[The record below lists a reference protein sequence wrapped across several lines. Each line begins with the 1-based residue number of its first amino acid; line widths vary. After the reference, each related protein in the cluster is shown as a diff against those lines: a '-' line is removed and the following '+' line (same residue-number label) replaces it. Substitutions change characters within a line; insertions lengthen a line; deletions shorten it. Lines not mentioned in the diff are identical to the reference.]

1 MIAEIQQRARARVPA
16 SPGSALGNAA
26 FRAAVDSSV
35 AYLESAEALRTLER
49 DPYWPKWTSPWWHMT
64 LLHELGLGAEIPSS
78 IADRM
83 LRALETHFIHFF
95 PFRLEE
101 VPDGVDPYRNIV
113 CHCALG
119 TMIQVLEGRGLDVD
133 RELPWAREWILR
145 YQLPDGGLNC
155 DEEAYVRPTP
165 RSSMV
170 STLPPAEALLLR
182 RDRPLNEPERSSLS
196 GAASYLCQRGLLRSL
211 SGGGA
216 IIDSEWLTPCFP
228 RFYFYDVLRGLRF
241 LAGWAQRCQEKIAW
255 TAVSEVVTALD
266 AWFES
271 PDELMARRTH
281 LDRGTL
287 EQSAT
292 GSWQRVGAAP
302 TFPLLEATRSGVAVQ
317 MLRQEWVDV
326 LEQLG
331 APGILV

>member
-1 MIAEIQQRARARVPA
+1 MQ
-16 SPGSALGNAA
+16 
-26 FRAAVDSSV
+26 D
-35 AYLESAEALRTLER
+35 
-49 DPYWPKWTSPWWHMT
+49 
-64 LLHELGLGAEIPSS
+64 
-78 IADRM
+78 
-83 LRALETHFIHFF
+83 
-95 PFRLEE
+95 
-101 VPDGVDPYRNIV
+101 VPDGVDPYRNII

-119 TMIQVLEGRGLDVD
+119 TMIQVLEGCGHDVD
-133 RELPWAREWILR
+133 QELPWAREWILR

-182 RDRPLNEPERSSLS
+182 GDRRLNAAERRFLS
-196 GAASYLCQRGLLRSL
+196 GVASYLCERRLLRSL
-211 SGGGA
+211 SRAGA

-241 LAGWAQRCQEKIAW
+241 LAGWAGRCQEKIAW
-255 TAVSEVVTALD
+255 AAVSEVVTALD

-271 PDELMARRTH
+271 SDELAARRTH

-287 EQSAT
+287 AQDAS
-292 GSWQRVGAAP
+292 GGWQRADATS
-302 TFPLLEATRSGVAVQ
+302 TFPLLEATQAGAASQ
-317 MLRQEWVDV
+317 LLRQEWLDV

>member
-1 MIAEIQQRARARVPA
+1 MIAEVEQRARQRVEA
-16 SPGSALGNAA
+16 SPQRAFDTNA
-26 FRAAVDSSV
+26 FRMAADSSV
-35 AYLESAEALRTLER
+35 AYLGSTEALSALEQ
-49 DPYWPKWTSPWWHMT
+49 DPYWPKWTGPWWHMT
-64 LLHELGLGAEIPSS
+64 LLHELGLDARIPTG

-83 LRALETHFIHFF
+83 SAALDTHFIHFF
-95 PFRLEE
+95 PFRLTD
-101 VPDGVDPYRNIV
+101 VPEGVDPYRNII

-119 TMIQVLEGRGLDVD
+119 TMIQVLEGCGHDVEG
-133 RELPWAREWILR
+133 ELHWAREWILR

-155 DEEAYVRPTP
+155 DEEAYVRSTP

-182 RDRPLNEPERSSLS
+182 GDRPLNAAERRFLS
-196 GAASYLCQRGLLRSL
+196 GVASYLCERRLLRSV
-211 SGGGA
+211 SRAGA

-241 LAGWAQRCQEKIAW
+241 LAGWAKRCQEQIAW
-255 TAVSEVVTALD
+255 AAVSEVVIALD
-266 AWFES
+266 AWFENT
-271 PDELMARRTH
+271 DELSARRTH

-287 EQSAT
+287 AQDAS
-292 GSWQRVGAAP
+292 GGWQRADVAA
-302 TFPLLEATRSGVAVQ
+302 TFPLLEATQSGVASQ
-317 MLRQEWVDV
+317 LLRQEWLDV